1 MVRVSG
7 LVVLI
12 GVLGALAHFNFSTNR
27 SPETRNQFKDRPRRI
42 LMDMDVDMDDFF
54 GIFYLLKQ
62 NTSEFNLQVF
72 SFSLFM
78 IYFHMFIDL
87 LLLLFLI

>member
-27 SPETRNQFKDRPRRI
+27 SPETGNQFKDRPRRI

-78 IYFHMFIDL
+78 VYFHMFIDL
-87 LLLLFLI
+87 LFLL